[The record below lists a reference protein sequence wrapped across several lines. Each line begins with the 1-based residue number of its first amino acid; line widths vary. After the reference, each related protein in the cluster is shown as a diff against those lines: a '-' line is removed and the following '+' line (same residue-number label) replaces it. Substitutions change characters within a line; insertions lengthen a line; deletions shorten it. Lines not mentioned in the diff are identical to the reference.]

1 MDLHSAPKGSI
12 SLSSETGLRSRER
25 LNNQVWRLNNQGSP
39 TWGWAHR
46 QRAGRCV
53 VVCLSAAVGLL
64 GSRDS
69 LDRVTAWM
77 LFTQRERTFTSP
89 GPWPPNVHGLY
100 FGEFGFDHFA
110 PVSCV
115 LFAHALRRNYH
126 ISFENVQTRSC
137 RFLQASR

>member
-89 GPWPPNVHGLY
+89 GPWPPN
-100 FGEFGFDHFA
+100 
-110 PVSCV
+110 
-115 LFAHALRRNYH
+115 AL
-126 ISFENVQTRSC
+126 SVCLLSVTLSLSNVGIPMGPMSNV
-137 RFLQASR
+137 